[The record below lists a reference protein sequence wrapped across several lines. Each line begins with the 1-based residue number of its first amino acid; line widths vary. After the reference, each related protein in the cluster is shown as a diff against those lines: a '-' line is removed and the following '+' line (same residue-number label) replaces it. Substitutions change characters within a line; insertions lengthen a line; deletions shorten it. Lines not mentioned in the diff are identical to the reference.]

1 MGVNSGAAMSELK
14 FVPQRE
20 VWFVSAFVNATEVD
34 PHARARELAA
44 ALTAEIRGLTR
55 ERLGALA
62 WDPSLQT
69 ACLEMAGSVTIEGS
83 WVTFVDG
90 FPYHDENTGLAYNKL
105 GHFEFAVRY
114 FAEEPAR
121 RRGIASVLVQQAPL
135 IAGQW
140 LRRAGSLKVNSA
152 LRLDTNS
159 PIYVMLMC
167 EEVLPAAPAWTREA
181 VQSHRRALGA
191 WTEVYSGA
199 WPDYSDDLY
208 AQRVAGNL
216 SNRLSE
222 LHLLR
227 KNSGFLYLA
236 PENMGRFFDSYMR
249 PYVLLPTAQLRAMHF
264 AMFSVNESLD
274 VLLMR
279 QARDDFQDLAA
290 IEEKLRDLRQIR
302 GALQM
307 KMSEIYNELDS
318 NRRQHYSAVLRHLLA
333 EFNLERG
340 GIAARIGEKFDTLHD
355 GLQHLYQRR
364 SAEDQARTD
373 RRLGVLGTLFSLG
386 VLADFA
392 ALLLG
397 TADSVSE
404 GRRLAAVIN
413 GGFSAVLL
421 VVLIWAIAGR
431 IRLRMEAAPQR
442 PQQAADAIVVDEQGR
457 VLVIT
462 RKNPPFRGQRAFP
475 GTVVPQGANVE
486 AALRREV
493 KDETDLDVVVGR
505 RVGRYGGVDRD
516 PRGRVVATAYLCRLE
531 RAGQEL
537 RSRED
542 AGEARFVA
550 VEELRGEDMA
560 FDHEDMLRDAE
571 RMLAEGGAGALA

>member
-1 MGVNSGAAMSELK
+1 MSAEVMPELK
-14 FVPQRE
+14 FVPRRE
-20 VWFVSAFVNATEVD
+20 LWFVSAFVNATELD
-34 PHARARELAA
+34 PHVRARELAA
-44 ALTAEIRGLTR
+44 TLTAELRGVRR
-55 ERLGALA
+55 EQLGVLA
-62 WDPSLQT
+62 WDPALQT
-69 ACLEMAGSVTIEGS
+69 ACLEMLASVTLAGS
-83 WVTFVDG
+83 WCTFVDG

-105 GHFEFAVRY
+105 GHFEFEVEY
-114 FAEEPAR
+114 FADDPAR
-121 RRGIASVLVQQAPL
+121 RRTIEPVLVQQAPL
-135 IAGQW
+135 IAAAW
-140 LRRAGSLKVNSA
+140 LRRQASRKHSSA
-152 LRLDTNS
+152 LRLDTHS
-159 PIYVMLMC
+159 PIYVMLVC
-167 EEVLPAAPAWTREA
+167 DEVLPAAPPWTREE
-181 VQSHRRALGA
+181 VQLQRRALGA

-199 WPDYSDDLY
+199 WPDYSDELY
-208 AQRVAGNL
+208 TQRVAGNL

-236 PENMGRFFDSYMR
+236 PDNLRRFFDGYMR

-279 QARDDFQDLAA
+279 QARDDFFDLGA
-290 IEEKLRDLRQIR
+290 IEDKLRDLRQIR

-392 ALLLG
+392 SLLLG

-404 GRRLAAVIN
+404 GRRLAAILN

-421 VVLIWAIAGR
+421 VVLVWAIVGR
-431 IRLRMEAAPQR
+431 IRLRLEAAPPR
-442 PQQAADAIVVDEQGR
+442 PLQAADAIVIDEQGR

-462 RKNPPFRGQRAFP
+462 RKMPPFRGQRAFP
-475 GTVVPQGANVE
+475 GTVVPPGANAE

-493 KDETDLDVVVGR
+493 KDETDLDVVVER
-505 RVGRYGGVDRD
+505 LVGRYTGVDRD
-516 PRGRVVATAYLCRLE
+516 PRGRVVASAYLCRLA
-531 RAGQEL
+531 RAGQVP

-542 AGEARFVA
+542 AGEVRFVTVA
-550 VEELRGEDMA
+550 ELRGEDMA
-560 FDHEDMLRDAE
+560 FDHEDMLVDAE
-571 RMLAEGGAGALA
+571 RLLA

>member
-1 MGVNSGAAMSELK
+1 MVELC
-14 FVPQRE
+14 FVPRRE
-20 VWFVSAFVNATEVD
+20 VWFVSAFVNATELD
-34 PHARARELAA
+34 PHARAGELAA
-44 ALTAEIRGLTR
+44 ALMAELRAVTAA
-55 ERLGALA
+55 RLGALA
-62 WDPSLQT
+62 WDPGLQA
-69 ACLEMAGSVTIEGS
+69 ACVAMLASVTIAGS
-83 WVTFVDG
+83 WCTFVDG
-90 FPYHDENTGLAYNKL
+90 FPFHDENTGLAYNKL
-105 GHFEFAVRY
+105 GHFEFAVEY
-114 FAEEPAR
+114 FAEAPALR
-121 RRGIASVLVQQAPL
+121 RTIAPVLVQQGPL
-135 IAGQW
+135 IAAEW
-140 LRRAGSLKVNSA
+140 LRRAGTLKVNSA
-152 LRLDTNS
+152 LRLDTHS
-159 PIYVMLMC
+159 PIFVMLVS
-167 EEVLPAAPAWTREA
+167 EEVLPEAPAWTREN
-181 VQSHRRALGA
+181 VQLHRRALGA

-199 WPDYSDDLY
+199 WPDYSDELY

-236 PENMGRFFDSYMR
+236 PDNMRRFFDAYMR
-249 PYVLLPTAQLRAMHF
+249 PYVLLPAAQLRAMHF

-279 QARDDFQDLAA
+279 QARDDFFDLAA
-290 IEEKLRDLRQIR
+290 IEQKLRDLRQIR

-307 KMSEIYNELDS
+307 KMSDIYNELDS
-318 NRRQHYSAVLRHLLA
+318 NRRQHYSAVLRHLLD
-333 EFNLERG
+333 EFNLGRG

-404 GRRLAAVIN
+404 GRRLGVVLN

-421 VVLIWAIAGR
+421 IVFVWAIVGR
-431 IRLRMEAAPQR
+431 IRLRLEAKPPR
-442 PQQAADAIVVDEQGR
+442 PLQAADAIVVDEAGR

-475 GTVVPQGANVE
+475 GTVVPPGADAR

-493 KDETDLDVVVGR
+493 KDETDLDVVVER
-505 RVGRYGGVDRD
+505 EVGRYAGVDRD
-516 PRGRVVATAYLCRLE
+516 PRGRVVATAYLCRLA
-531 RAGQEL
+531 RAGQVL
-537 RSRED
+537 RCRED

-550 VEELRGEDMA
+550 ADELRGEDLA
-560 FDHEDMLRDAE
+560 FDHEDMLVDAA
-571 RMLAEGGAGALA
+571 RLIAG

>member
-1 MGVNSGAAMSELK
+1 MSDLK

-20 VWFVSAFVNATEVD
+20 VWFVSAFVNAAEVD
-34 PHARARELAA
+34 PHARAGELAA
-44 ALTAEIRGLTR
+44 TLEAEIRGVTR
-55 ERLGALA
+55 ERLAALA
-62 WDPSLQT
+62 WDPGLQGACVAMLGAWRSAGAGAPSST
-69 ACLEMAGSVTIEGS
+69 ASRTTTS
-83 WVTFVDG
+83 
-90 FPYHDENTGLAYNKL
+90 TGLVYDKL
-105 GHFEFAVRY
+105 GHFDWWSTCGDPEQA
-114 FAEEPAR
+114 AR
-121 RRGIASVLVQQAPL
+121 RRAIEPVLVQQAPL
-135 IAGQW
+135 IAAER
-140 LRRAGSLKVNSA
+140 LRRLASLKVSSA

-159 PIYVMLMC
+159 PIFVMVIC
-167 EEVLPAAPAWTREA
+167 DEVLPAAPAWTREN
-181 VQSHRRALGA
+181 VQLHRRALGA

-199 WPDYSDDLY
+199 WPDYSDELY

-236 PENMGRFFDSYMR
+236 PDNMRRFMDSYMR

-264 AMFSVNESLD
+264 AMFSINESLD

-279 QARDDFQDLAA
+279 QARDDFFDLVA
-290 IEEKLRDLRQIR
+290 IEDKLRDLRQIR

-318 NRRQHYSAVLRHLLA
+318 NRRQHYSAVLRHLLG

-340 GIAARIGEKFDTLHD
+340 GIVARIGEKFDTLHD

-364 SAEDQARTD
+364 SADDQARAD
-373 RRLGVLGTLFSLG
+373 RRLGTLGTLFSLG

-392 ALLLG
+392 SLLLG

-404 GRRLAAVIN
+404 GRRLAALIN

-421 VVLIWAIAGR
+421 VVLVWAIAGR
-431 IRLRMEAAPQR
+431 IRLRIESSPPR
-442 PQQAADAIVVDEQGR
+442 PLQAAAAIVLDGQGR

-475 GTVVPQGANVE
+475 GTFVASGASAA
-486 AALRREV
+486 AALLREV
-493 KDETDLDVVVGR
+493 KDETDLDVVVER
-505 RVGRYGGVDRD
+505 LVGRYARADRD
-516 PRGRVVATAYLCRLE
+516 PRGRVVAEAYLCRVT
-531 RAGQEL
+531 RDGQAP

-550 VEELRGEDMA
+550 IAELRGEDLA
-560 FDHEDMLRDAE
+560 FDHEDMLVDAE
-571 RMLAEGGAGALA
+571 RLLAG